1 MFTKKLVVAASVAL
15 AMAGCGG
22 GGGDSSEP
30 TTSVSGKLVDGYLAG
45 ATVCVD
51 VNANGKCDAGEASAT
66 TNASGAFTISGVKT
80 SVATSAALV
89 AEVPS
94 TATDADTSAAVGS
107 GFVLS
112 TPAGKTVISP
122 LTTLV
127 QQRIQKT
134 SGLTVSA
141 AVTEVQTAVPSLA
154 TTDLF
159 ADYVAKADNNAHEAA
174 KVVANSLKANY
185 DNAKAYATGKDKDLA
200 IVLGEVA
207 KNALQSQ
214 GGTPNATL
222 PVGVEDVNTLR
233 AAVVARSA
241 ASATQDVTISFDLA
255 NAGNQVRC
263 GDPITIANT
272 ALWDHSADTKLTTPG
287 ATGAQNTAG
296 KLVDTR
302 FYVSNV
308 LLIDAAGNAVPLAF
322 ADNGVYQSA
331 NGLALIDF
339 GYNSAASGSPVSC
352 TTTYNTTITG
362 KVPPGT
368 YTGVSLTI
376 GVPIRS
382 ANFTTK
388 LNHINTA
395 DTAAPGPLQNSAMA
409 WSWQSG
415 RKFTKIEFQ
424 PDVAIDKI
432 GTATTT
438 KWNVHIGS
446 TGCAGDPTVATNET
460 ACTNPNRLALKF
472 DAFNA
477 TTQKIVLD
485 VGQLFRQADMTFDG
499 GGAVGCMS
507 GTTDPECAPIFKTM
521 GIDITT
527 GKTLS
532 GAGAQTVFSVH

>member
-15 AMAGCGG
+15 AMAGCG

-51 VNANGKCDAGEASAT
+51 ANANGKCDAGEASAT

-80 SVATSAALV
+80 SVASSAPLV

-94 TATDADTSAAVGS
+94 TATDADTSAAVGA

-127 QQRIQKT
+127 QQKIQKT
-134 SGLTVSA
+134 SGTTPSA
-141 AVTEVQTAVPSLA
+141 AATEIQAAIASLA

-159 ADYVAKADNNAHEAA
+159 ADYVAKGDTNAHEAA

-207 KNALQSQ
+207 KDALQSQ
-214 GGTPNATL
+214 GSTPNSTL
-222 PVGVEDVNTLR
+222 PVGVEDANTLR
-233 AAVVARSA
+233 AAIVTRSA
-241 ASATQDVTISFDLA
+241 GSATQDVTISFDLA
-255 NAGNQVRC
+255 NAGSAVRC

-272 ALWDHSADTKLTTPG
+272 ALWDHSTDTKLTTPG

-308 LLIDAAGNAVPLAF
+308 LLIDASGNAVPLAF
-322 ADNGVYQSA
+322 SDNGAYQSA

-339 GYNSAASGSPVSC
+339 GYLNGAAC

-362 KVPPGT
+362 KVPAGT
-368 YTGVSLTI
+368 YTGISLTI

-395 DTAAPGPLQNSAMA
+395 DTSAPGPLQNAAMA

-415 RKFTKIEFQ
+415 RKFTKFEFQ

-432 GTATTT
+432 GATTTT

-460 ACTNPNRLALKF
+460 SCTNPNRLALKF

-477 TTQKIVLD
+477 ATQKIVLD
-485 VGQLFRQADMTFDG
+485 VGQLFRQADLSFDG

-532 GAGAQTVFSVH
+532 GAGAQTIFSVQ

>member
-1 MFTKKLVVAASVAL
+1 MFTKKLMIAASVAL

-22 GGGDSSEP
+22 GGSDNSEP
-30 TTSVSGKLVDGYLAG
+30 TTSVSGTLVDGYLAG

-51 VNANGKCDAGEASAT
+51 ANANGKCDTGEASAT
-66 TNASGAFTISGVKT
+66 TNASGAFTIAGVKT
-80 SVATSAALV
+80 SVASSSPLV

-94 TATDADTSAAVGS
+94 TAVDAETSAAVGS

-127 QQRIQKT
+127 QQKMQKT
-134 SGLTVSA
+134 SGTTASA
-141 AVTEVQTAVPSLA
+141 AATEVQAEIASLA
-154 TTDLF
+154 STDLF
-159 ADYVAKADNNAHEAA
+159 ADYVAKSDANAHEAA

-207 KNALQSQ
+207 KDALQSQ
-214 GGTPNATL
+214 GGTPNSTL
-222 PVGVEDVNTLR
+222 PVGVEDSNTLR
-233 AAVVARSA
+233 AAVAARST
-241 ASATQDVTISFDLA
+241 ASATQSVTISFDLA
-255 NAGNQVRC
+255 NLGSQVRC
-263 GDPITIANT
+263 GDAITVANT
-272 ALWDHSADTKLTTPG
+272 ALWDHSTDTKLTTPG
-287 ATGAQNTAG
+287 AIGAQSTAG

-308 LLIDAAGNAVPLAF
+308 LLIDASGNAVPLVF
-322 ADNGVYQSA
+322 ADNGAYQSA

-339 GYNSAASGSPVSC
+339 GYLNGTSC

-362 KVPPGT
+362 KVPAGT
-368 YTGVSLTI
+368 YTGISLTI

-382 ANFTTK
+382 ADFSTK

-395 DTAAPGPLQNSAMA
+395 DTSAPGPLQNAAMA

-415 RKFTKIEFQ
+415 RKFTKFEFQ

-460 ACTNPNRLALKF
+460 SCTNPNRLALKF

-477 TTQKIVLD
+477 ATQKIVLD
-485 VGQLFRQADMTFDG
+485 VGQLFRQADLSFEG
-499 GGAVGCMS
+499 GGAAGCMS
-507 GTTDPECAPIFKTM
+507 GTTDPECAPIFKAM

-532 GAGAQTVFSVH
+532 GAGAQTVFSVQ

>member
-1 MFTKKLVVAASVAL
+1 MFTKQWMMAAAVAL
-15 AMAGCGG
+15 GMAGCGG
-22 GGGDSSEP
+22 GGDSEP
-30 TTSVSGKLVDGYLAG
+30 TTSVSGVVVDGYLAG
-45 ATVCVD
+45 ATVCLD
-51 VNANGKCDAGEASAT
+51 VNANGKCDTGEASAT
-66 TNASGAFTISGVKT
+66 TNASGAFTITGVKT
-80 SVATSAALV
+80 SVATASALV

-94 TATDADTSAAVGS
+94 SALDSDSSAAVGS

-127 QQRIQKT
+127 RQRMLKNAGT
-134 SGLTVSA
+134 TASA
-141 AVTEVQTAVPSLA
+141 AATDVQSTIASLA
-154 TTDLF
+154 STDLF
-159 ADYVAKADNNAHEAA
+159 ADYLATNDANAHEAA

-185 DNAKAYATGKDKDLA
+185 DNARAYANGKDQDLA
-200 IVLGEVA
+200 IVLGEIA
-207 KNALQSQ
+207 FAALQSQ
-214 GGTPNATL
+214 GSAPNASL
-222 PVGVEDVNTLR
+222 PVGVEDANTLR
-233 AAVVARSA
+233 AAVVARSTV
-241 ASATQDVTISFDLA
+241 SATQDLTVSFDLA

-263 GDPITIANT
+263 GDPITLANT
-272 ALWDHSADTKLTTPG
+272 ALWDHSTDTKLTTPG
-287 ATGAQNTAG
+287 AIGAQNTAG
-296 KLVDTR
+296 KMVDTR

-322 ADNGVYQSA
+322 ADNGAYQSA

-339 GYNSAASGSPVSC
+339 GYLNGTAC

-362 KVPPGT
+362 KVPAGT
-368 YTGVSLTI
+368 YTGISLTI

-382 ANFTTK
+382 ANFSTK

-395 DTAAPGPLQNSAMA
+395 DTSAPGPLQNAAMA

-415 RKFTKIEFQ
+415 RKFTKFEFQ

-432 GTATTT
+432 GTTTTT

-477 TTQKIVLD
+477 ATQKIVLD
-485 VGQLFRQADMTFDG
+485 VGQLFRQADVTFDG

-507 GTTDPECAPIFKTM
+507 GTTDPECAPIFKAM

-532 GAGAQTVFSVH
+532 GAGVQTVFSVQ

>member
-1 MFTKKLVVAASVAL
+1 MSNKKLIIATSVAL

-22 GGGDSSEP
+22 GGDD
-30 TTSVSGKLVDGYLAG
+30 TTSVSGTLVDGYLAG
-45 ATVCVD
+45 AKVCVD
-51 VNANGKCDAGEASAT
+51 SNANGKCDAGEPSAT
-66 TNASGAFTISGVKT
+66 SAASGAFTIAGVSKT
-80 SVATSAALV
+80 DATAAPLV

-94 TATDADTSAAVGS
+94 SAIDSDTAAAVGA

-112 TPAGKTVISP
+112 APAGKTVISP

-127 QQRIQKT
+127 QQAIQKAPGKT
-134 SGLTVSA
+134 AAAAATEIQA
-141 AVTEVQTAVPSLA
+141 AVSSLA
-154 TTDLF
+154 ATDLF
-159 ADYVAKADNNAHEAA
+159 ADYVAKKDTNAQQAA
-174 KVVANSLKANY
+174 KVIANSLKANY
-185 DNAKAYATGKDKDLA
+185 DPVKGYASGKDKDLA

-207 KNALQSQ
+207 KSALQSQ
-214 GGTPNATL
+214 GPTPDATK
-222 PVGVEDVNTLR
+222 PVGVEDANTLR
-233 AAVVARSA
+233 ASLVARSA
-241 ASATQDVTISFDLA
+241 ASATQDVTISFEMV
-255 NAGNQVRC
+255 NAGVPVRC

-272 ALWDHSADTKLTTPG
+272 ALWDHVNDVKLTTPG
-287 ATGAQNTAG
+287 AVGGQITAG

-308 LLIDAAGNAVPLAF
+308 LLLDAAGNAVPLTF
-322 ADNGVYQSA
+322 AETGAYQSA
-331 NGLALIDF
+331 KGLALIDF
-339 GYNSAASGSPVSC
+339 GYLSGAAC
-352 TTTYNTTITG
+352 TTTYNTTLTG
-362 KVPPGT
+362 KAPAGT

-376 GVPIRS
+376 GVPIRNADFS
-382 ANFTTK
+382 TK

-395 DTAAPGPLQNSAMA
+395 DTASPGPLQNTAMA

-432 GTATTT
+432 GATTTT

-477 TTQKIVLD
+477 ATQKVVVD
-485 VGQLFRQADMTFDG
+485 VAKLFGQADLSFEG
-499 GGAVGCMS
+499 GGAAGCMS

-532 GAGAQTVFSVH
+532 GANAQTVFSVK